1 MKAYQAVHSISRMCR
16 VLEVSRSGYYAWLH
30 RKPCER
36 RKQDALL
43 AAEVER
49 SHTAS
54 RGTYGAPRI
63 WADLTELGYCV
74 GRKRVARLMREV
86 AVEGVT
92 RRKKHVTT
100 IRDELS
106 RPAPDLVDRDFST
119 TGPDQLWVADITY
132 VPTLEGHLYLAVVL
146 DAWSRKIVGWSMQDH
161 LLTDLVVEAFDMAV
175 ARRRPSNVIHH
186 SDQGCQYTSF
196 VFSARC
202 AEAGVDLSMGSV
214 GDAYDNAMCESFFA
228 TLECELL
235 DRTRFRTRTEADAA
249 LFDFIE
255 GFYNSRRRHSAL
267 DYLSPA
273 EYEQTQAW
281 AA

>member
-1 MKAYQAVHSISRMCR
+1 MCR

-30 RKPCER
+30 REPCER

-43 AAEVER
+43 AAEIER

-63 WADLTELGYCV
+63 LADLVELGYEV
-74 GRKRVARLMREV
+74 SKKRVARLMREV

-100 IRDELS
+100 VRDELA
-106 RPAPDLVDRDFST
+106 RPAADLVDRDFST

-132 VPTLEGHLYLAVVL
+132 VPTFEGHLYLAVVL

-175 ARRRPSNVIHH
+175 ARRSPTGVIHH

-202 AEAGVDLSMGSV
+202 AETGVQPSMGSV

-273 EYEQTQAW
+273 EYEQTQAR

>member
-1 MKAYQAVHSISRMCR
+1 MCR

-30 RKPCER
+30 RVPSER
-36 RKQDALL
+36 RKQDAVL
-43 AAEVER
+43 AGHIEH
-49 SHTAS
+49 SHTES

-63 WADLTELGYCV
+63 LADLHELGY
-74 GRKRVARLMREV
+74 RPSKKRVARLMREI

-92 RRKKHVTT
+92 RRKKHITT
-100 IRDELS
+100 VRDELA
-106 RPAPDLVDRDFST
+106 RPVADLVDRDFSAS
-119 TGPDQLWVADITY
+119 GPDQLWVADITY
-132 VPTLEGHLYLAVVL
+132 VPTFEGHLYLAVVL

-175 ARRRPSNVIHH
+175 ARRNANGVIHH

-196 VFSARC
+196 VFSVRC
-202 AEAGVDLSMGSV
+202 AEAGVQPSMGSV

-235 DRTRFRTRTEADAA
+235 DRTRFRTRLEADRA

-273 EYEQTQAW
+273 EYEQTHAM